1 MNTRRTLL
9 RSMAVLALALGAAL
23 PARAEDYPTRPIR
36 LIVPFAPGGNTDVAG
51 RFLAKGMGDILGQ
64 PIVVE
69 NKGGA
74 GATIGAGL
82 AANSPADGYTLL
94 VTSSALTI
102 SPSIYKKVPYDMTK
116 DFEPIGRAMVT
127 SLALVSSLKLGVK
140 NVDELLARAKANPGK
155 LTYSSAGVGS
165 GSHLAGV
172 LFNQATHIE
181 AMHIPYKGSGPAT
194 SAILSGEVDYTFTSQ
209 AAALPLVNSGKVTA
223 LAVTS
228 KAPSPL
234 FAGIPTVDAVAAKG
248 FEAGDWIGLTAAAGT
263 PKPIIDRLNKALV
276 QWLADPKAQAQ
287 LMQAGFEAKPSSPE
301 AFSSLIQSELKK
313 WSETAKLAGI
323 EKQ

>member
-194 SAILSGEVDYTFTSQ
+194 SAILSGEVDYAFTSQ